1 MTGDVWNAI
10 NFFIST
16 VTYFQFSGRPKSELY
31 DAVYISPDS
40 DFVIISGP
48 FCAAQVGFP
57 VSASDC
63 TL

>member
-16 VTYFQFSGRPKSELY
+16 VTYFYFSAKSELHY
-31 DAVYISPDS
+31 AVCVSS
-40 DFVIISGP
+40 DCVIISGP
-48 FCAAQVGFP
+48 SCAAQVGFP

>member
-16 VTYFQFSGRPKSELY
+16 VTYFYFSAKSELY
-31 DAVYISPDS
+31 YAVCISPDS

-57 VSASDC
+57 VSASDRA
-63 TL
+63 L